1 MSSDSANAH
10 ITFAAATASAAGASS
25 LLSPSL
31 CVSAAPSSA
40 SGKLLATGAA
50 DGAVKLWSL
59 ACATFLLDLRAHT
72 AAVTCLSFSHD
83 ENLLVSGAADKTC
96 IAWHTNNGRLIRTYV
111 CYVTHFRAN
120 RIHLCSARFSSRART
135 ALMS

>member
-10 ITFAAATASAAGASS
+10 MTFAAATASAAGGASS

-50 DGAVKLWSL
+50 DGVVKLWSL

-72 AAVTCLSFSHD
+72 AAVTCLSFAHD

-111 CYVTHFRAN
+111 CFA
-120 RIHLCSARFSSRART
+120 A
-135 ALMS
+135 